1 MFLCLVAGLLLAR
14 PCLADDDQL
23 ADSGNVTAIL
33 GNPANLHCSVRVV
46 MERGMAVSLKEN
58 LDVTLLL
65 PAGQ

>member
-1 MFLCLVAGLLLAR
+1 MVQQAENLSESLHPEPEFIFL
-14 PCLADDDQL
+14 
-23 ADSGNVTAIL
+23 DSGNVTAIL